1 MNARLFAA
9 LIFSVCGADAAD
21 PGWWPQFRGPNASG
35 LGDGQPPEKWDVAT
49 GARVLWKREIQGLA
63 LASPV
68 IWGAHLFT
76 TTAASGKEDSELKI
90 GLYGDIKSVTSEDNL
105 KHDWTVYCLDRLT
118 GVVVWEKIVVSAVP
132 ASRRHPKSSHANC
145 TPATDGSSLV
155 GIFNETLACLD
166 AQTGAVRWRVEIGP
180 LRGGYYKA
188 PDDAWGYASSPII
201 RDGRVIVQCDVEK
214 QSWIAAFDLK
224 DGKELWRTQRGNKP
238 SWATPSSYTHD
249 GSVRIVAN
257 GFERLAA
264 YDLATGREVWHLQ
277 GGGDIPVPA
286 PVVAGEMITLTNA
299 HGRLAPVFAIGT
311 DAAGDLGSADGGE
324 KNKFL
329 RWSLPRRGNYM
340 QTPLIASG
348 RLYLCS
354 DGGIASCQDAAT
366 GQEKWLERLGNGSTG
381 FTASPVAA
389 GGLIYWTAEN
399 GRVVVVRAG
408 DKFERVA
415 ENDLGEPAMA
425 SPAIADGALYFRTR
439 RGIVAIK

>member
-1 MNARLFAA
+1 
-9 LIFSVCGADAAD
+9 
-21 PGWWPQFRGPNASG
+21 
-35 LGDGQPPEKWDVAT
+35 
-49 GARVLWKREIQGLA
+49 
-63 LASPV
+63 
-68 IWGAHLFT
+68 
-76 TTAASGKEDSELKI
+76 
-90 GLYGDIKSVTSEDNL
+90 
-105 KHDWTVYCLDRLT
+105 VYCLDRLT

-145 TPATDGSSLV
+145 TPATDGTSLV

-188 PDDAWGYASSPII
+188 PDDTWGYASSPII

-249 GSVRIVAN
+249 GTVRIVAN
-257 GFERLAA
+257 GYERLAA

-286 PVVAGEMITLTNA
+286 PVVAGELITLTNA

-311 DAAGDLGSADGGE
+311 DAAGDLGSADAGE

-366 GQEKWLERLGNGSTG
+366 GEEKWLERLGNGSTG

-408 DKFERVA
+408 DKFINLGQDWRELHFLARMFLDYEPGIHYPQIQMQAGLTGMNIIRIYNPIKNSKKHDSEGEFIRKWVPELVEIPLEFIHEPWLLSEMEQTLYSFQIGVDYPLPIVNLEETQRA
-415 ENDLGEPAMA
+415 SSEEVWGFRKDLAVKKDAKRILKKHVNP
-425 SPAIADGALYFRTR
+425 R
-439 RGIVAIK
+439 K